1 MERWQD
7 RVAVVT
13 GASSGIGAAVAKD
26 LVRAGV
32 IVVGMARRVELIEA
46 LKEQLPEELHSRLH
60 AVKCD
65 VSEEASVAAAF
76 DWVEEQLGGIDI
88 LVNNAG
94 LLYPGQLLTMQLE
107 KLHHVLQVNLLGVV
121 YCSRRAFRSM
131 QERGV
136 AGHVVLINSLTGHHV
151 IHPPGETLQQL
162 NMYPLSKHGISA
174 LLEVMRQELNGLKT
188 QIKVTVSTAAAAV
201 PLSLSLSAS
210 ANLAPLLQSISPGVT
225 DTQILPGGYNSLPM
239 LQTEDISAGI
249 MYALGTPPHVQVHQL
264 TIKPIGEPF

>member
-26 LVRAGV
+26 LVRAGLV
-32 IVVGMARRVELIEA
+32 VVGMARRVERIEA
-46 LKEQLPEELHSRLH
+46 LREHLPEELQSRLH

-65 VSEEASVAAAF
+65 VSEQASVTTAF
-76 DWVEEQLGGIDI
+76 DWVEAQLGGIDI

-94 LLYPGQLLTMQLE
+94 LLYPGQLLTMPLEQLQ
-107 KLHHVLQVNLLGVV
+107 HVLQVNLMGVV
-121 YCSRRAFRSM
+121 YCSQRAFRSM
-131 QERGV
+131 QEREV

-151 IHPPGETLQQL
+151 IHPPGEDLQCL

-188 QIKVTVSTAAAAV
+188 QIKVTVSSA
-201 PLSLSLSAS
+201 LSLFALSFP
-210 ANLAPLLQSISPGVT
+210 ANLVRRLQSISPGVT
-225 DTQILPGGYNSLPM
+225 ETEILPGGYNSLPM
-239 LQTEDISAGI
+239 LQPEDVSAGI

>member
-188 QIKVTVSTAAAAV
+188 QIKVTVSTAAV
-201 PLSLSLSAS
+201 PLSSLSCS

>member
-46 LKEQLPEELHSRLH
+46 LKEQLPEELQSRLH

-65 VSEEASVAAAF
+65 VSEEASVSAAF

-107 KLHHVLQVNLLGVV
+107 KLHHVLQVNLMGVI

-151 IHPPGETLQQL
+151 IHPPSEDLQQL
-162 NMYPLSKHGISA
+162 NMNPLTKHGISA

-188 QIKVTVSTAAAAV
+188 QIKVTVSSSSSST
-201 PLSLSLSAS
+201 PLSLSL
-210 ANLAPLLQSISPGVT
+210 PLL
-225 DTQILPGGYNSLPM
+225 ILRHVCRASVPASLTRRFCPAATTICPCCGRRTSRRASCTPWARLPM
-239 LQTEDISAGI
+239 CRCIS
-249 MYALGTPPHVQVHQL
+249 
-264 TIKPIGEPF
+264 

>member
-65 VSEEASVAAAF
+65 VSEETSVAAAF

-188 QIKVTVSTAAAAV
+188 QIKVTVSTAATAAASFYPPALLILRHFCRASV
-201 PLSLSLSAS
+201 PASLTRRFCPVATTHCPCCKRRTSRRAS
-210 ANLAPLLQSISPGVT
+210 CTPWARRPMCRCIS
-225 DTQILPGGYNSLPM
+225 
-239 LQTEDISAGI
+239 
-249 MYALGTPPHVQVHQL
+249 
-264 TIKPIGEPF
+264 

>member
-32 IVVGMARRVELIEA
+32 IVVGMARRVERIEA
-46 LKEQLPEELHSRLH
+46 LKEQLPEELQSRLH

-94 LLYPGQLLTMQLE
+94 LLYPGQLLTMQLDQ
-107 KLHHVLQVNLLGVV
+107 LQHVLQVNLMGVV
-121 YCSRRAFRSM
+121 YCSQRAFRSM

-151 IHPPGETLQQL
+151 IHPPGEELQQL

-188 QIKVTVSTAAAAV
+188 QIKVTVSTAAPA
-201 PLSLSLSAS
+201 PLPPCPSLSLSLSLTHSLLCRAS
-210 ANLAPLLQSISPGVT
+210 VPASRTRRFCPAATTHCPCCRRRTSRRASCTPWAR
-225 DTQILPGGYNSLPM
+225 LPM
-239 LQTEDISAGI
+239 CRCIS
-249 MYALGTPPHVQVHQL
+249 
-264 TIKPIGEPF
+264 